1 MSRCLEPLMHIYMS
15 AACRGLSVLYQST
28 SRELRRLL
36 SIARSPVRM
45 MLLLACQLTHCLHN
59 KRRIPLEPVLRLGL
73 LSAPLP
79 QVYTHFAEALDGL
92 VTIRAFDD
100 QPRFTAKNEAL
111 VAATQRASIAG
122 VATAQWLALRLQLMT
137 AVIVFLIALL
147 AVLDA
152 EDVLPS
158 AAPGR
163 PVNIGTDL
171 CASLSTDVHIVHID
185 MLLFCIPCSTQWSCT
200 LLPNVCHCA
209 PGICGSY
216 CAASR

>member
-1 MSRCLEPLMHIYMS
+1 M
-15 AACRGLSVLYQST
+15 
-28 SRELRRLL
+28 
-36 SIARSPVRM
+36 
-45 MLLLACQLTHCLHN
+45 
-59 KRRIPLEPVLRLGL
+59 
-73 LSAPLP
+73 P

-92 VTIRAFDD
+92 VTIRAFND
-100 QPRFTAKNEAL
+100 QPRSTAMNEAL

-163 PVNIGTDL
+163 PVNIG
-171 CASLSTDVHIVHID
+171 ASLPLTAPNGSSYH
-185 MLLFCIPCSTQWSCT
+185 LLFYEVC
-200 LLPNVCHCA
+200 LP
-209 PGICGSY
+209 
-216 CAASR
+216 

>member
-1 MSRCLEPLMHIYMS
+1 M
-15 AACRGLSVLYQST
+15 
-28 SRELRRLL
+28 
-36 SIARSPVRM
+36 IAV
-45 MLLLACQLTHCLHN
+45 
-59 KRRIPLEPVLRLGL
+59 
-73 LSAPLP
+73 

-92 VTIRAFDD
+92 VTIRAFDN
-100 QPRFTAKNEAL
+100 QARFAAANEAL

-163 PVNIGTDL
+163 PINVGATPSAAIATA
-171 CASLSTDVHIVHID
+171 CMSATLSAVPALGAQRYIHDVLSHRFWAVQPI
-185 MLLFCIPCSTQWSCT
+185 
-200 LLPNVCHCA
+200 
-209 PGICGSY
+209 
-216 CAASR
+216 